1 MTIPKNSWPWLDT
14 LIYRHCG
21 GMFSLLLS
29 LKTTAIGKNVCTS
42 ERENLVP
49 PLNTEKAI
57 SQDVKRTIAGSSG
70 LVVQTLRIGWIVE
83 FEPWSAVHHHN
94 LKSQPLSVGIFFAR
108 SASVGAVPG
117 HCLARG
123 TPTTAPVPALFQPL
137 SSLFSLFA
145 SRALSTPYPVF
156 MRVCGVRVV
165 NGNCCTGGD

>member
-83 FEPWSAVHHHN
+83 FEPWSAVHHQIPQEKPLTRN
-94 LKSQPLSVGIFFAR
+94 SWRLFLCLSQLAS
-108 SASVGAVPG
+108 SAVQ
-117 HCLARG
+117 RG
-123 TPTTAPVPALFQPL
+123 DEGVDFPVRHQAAFGE
-137 SSLFSLFA
+137 
-145 SRALSTPYPVF
+145 T
-156 MRVCGVRVV
+156 
-165 NGNCCTGGD
+165 

>member
-1 MTIPKNSWPWLDT
+1 MLKVRQPDRIAVPIESYSKQVTIPKNSWPWLDT

-83 FEPWSAVHHHN
+83 FEPWSAVHHQH
-94 LKSQPLSVGIFFAR
+94 P
-108 SASVGAVPG
+108 
-117 HCLARG
+117 
-123 TPTTAPVPALFQPL
+123 
-137 SSLFSLFA
+137 
-145 SRALSTPYPVF
+145 
-156 MRVCGVRVV
+156 
-165 NGNCCTGGD
+165 